1 MAEIDR
7 VEVLLQLA
15 NNQRRDNEEWR
26 NQVWKEGEE
35 RARALQATIARF
47 EKEYGALNQELELLR
62 QYLPRP
68 QRQQLPEQPMPKAVT
83 QGPRT

>member
-26 NQVWKEGEE
+26 NQVWKEAME
-35 RARALQATIARF
+35 RIRAIKDAIVRV
-47 EKEYGALNQELELLR
+47 EKEFGLLHQELNTLNSI
-62 QYLPRP
+62 LPQAPR
-68 QRQQLPEQPMPKAVT
+68 EQVAREPMPRAVT